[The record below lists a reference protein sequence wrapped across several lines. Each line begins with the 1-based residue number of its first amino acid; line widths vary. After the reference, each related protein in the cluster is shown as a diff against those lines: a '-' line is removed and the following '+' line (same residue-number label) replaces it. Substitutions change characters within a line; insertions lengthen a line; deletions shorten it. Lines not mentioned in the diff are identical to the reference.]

1 MKSKT
6 YEFSIKMGAIICRH
20 PNMMHLDLTNVGFQ
34 SEEVVFIGLALSMSK
49 TMLAIHLSGNHIP
62 YYSRVMLR
70 TLIAA
75 RVDYRYK
82 DERGAN
88 KIKNNKEFSHVMQLA
103 NPDNYSL
110 EMQDYINNYN

>member
-1 MKSKT
+1 
-6 YEFSIKMGAIICRH
+6 
-20 PNMMHLDLTNVGFQ
+20 
-34 SEEVVFIGLALSMSK
+34 
-49 TMLAIHLSGNHIP
+49 
-62 YYSRVMLR
+62 MLR

-82 DERGAN
+82 DEGRGN
-88 KIKNNKEFSHVMQLA
+88 KIKNNKEFSNVMHLA